1 MKWLRNIFQSEY
13 KSEQVPLHR
22 AYGVWRKQHPV
33 VDRAVFYLLRI
44 VVLFVLGVLGVAA
57 FSAIFSLLLYADL
70 LVATVFMLTVIS
82 IIAIIFTKAPRKR
95 HKLMRKIKKLC
106 KAERYR
112 IKMCRPFL
120 NSFRWSSAEPDFI
133 LETGRY
139 VYYGHFLT
147 VAKYNSTLTFKN
159 AESIERVS
167 YPLDNKF
174 TVIFEFKPIR
184 KELKTDFKPLPESDT
199 KRYIRAV
206 IVNPV
211 CKEMYECDRDG
222 ELLATGNGMEKF
234 GYTVYTGSGFI
245 ESVKRN
251 ETLKKQNMTY

>member
-1 MKWLRNIFQSEY
+1 MKRLRDIFQSEY
-13 KSEQVPLHR
+13 KNEQVPLHR
-22 AYGVWRKQHPV
+22 AYGVWRKQHPIF
-33 VDRAVFYLLRI
+33 DRIVFLFMRI
-44 VVLFVLGVLGVAA
+44 VVLFVLGVLGLAA

-70 LVATVFMLTVIS
+70 LIATVFLLVVFS
-82 IIAIIFTKAPRKR
+82 IVAIIITKTPRKR

-106 KAERYR
+106 KNERYR
-112 IKMCRPFL
+112 LKSCRPFF
-120 NSFRWSSAEPDFI
+120 NSFRWSSTEPDFI
-133 LETGRY
+133 LETGQY

-147 VAKYNSTLTFKN
+147 VNKYNSILTFKS
-159 AESIERVS
+159 AESIEKVS

-184 KELKTDFKPLPESDT
+184 KELKTNFKPLPESDR
-199 KRYIRAV
+199 KKYVRSV

-251 ETLKKQNMTY
+251 EALKKQNIIH